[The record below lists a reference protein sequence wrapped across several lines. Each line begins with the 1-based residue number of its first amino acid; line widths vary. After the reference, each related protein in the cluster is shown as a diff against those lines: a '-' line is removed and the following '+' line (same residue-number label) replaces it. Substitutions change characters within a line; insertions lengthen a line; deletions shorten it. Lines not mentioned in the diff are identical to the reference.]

1 MSSSKQD
8 AGIPVLTEIIPGRTH
23 AVLPDDIPELPVS
36 SALPPRRPAI
46 SPTKAPST
54 TTSSTTVMPT
64 AAVPDT
70 VVVPPANRAPSAR
83 EHAPIDNWLD
93 EEWTRLEQKISE
105 RTLHT
110 ILERLDPLLEE
121 QIRESISASLDEAM
135 DTIRTNLQ
143 LSVEQLVRD
152 SVAEEIRKLDF
163 SKNKKF

>member
-8 AGIPVLTEIIPGRTH
+8 AGIPVLTEIIPARTRT
-23 AVLPDDIPELPVS
+23 ALPDDIPELPVS
-36 SALPPRRPAI
+36 SALPPTRP
-46 SPTKAPST
+46 
-54 TTSSTTVMPT
+54 TTSSTTASSTAAYSTAAPA
-64 AAVPDT
+64 AAVP
-70 VVVPPANRAPSAR
+70 PSSAARPMR

-110 ILERLDPLLEE
+110 ILDRLDPLLEE

>member
-1 MSSSKQD
+1 MSTSKPD
-8 AGIPVLTEIIPGRTH
+8 AGIPMLTEIIPARAHT
-23 AVLPDDIPELPVS
+23 ALPDDIPELPVS
-36 SALPPRRPAI
+36 SALPPRVAASPAT
-46 SPTKAPST
+46 SAPFAPPSAT
-54 TTSSTTVMPT
+54 VVPSSSTTRPM
-64 AAVPDT
+64 
-70 VVVPPANRAPSAR
+70 R

-163 SKNKKF
+163 SKNKNF